1 MFKKVFALLL
11 CVLMLIPCLSA
22 CVQRNE
28 DDMGAFITMYLTD
41 EIYNFDPAYANY
53 NNGTRNI
60 VSLMFET
67 LFTLDAEGKV
77 QNSLVNSYKYT
88 EDFEENEFTLQL
100 NLKNTSWSNGL
111 PVTADDVVYAWK
123 RLLNP
128 NNSFE
133 AASLLFDIKN
143 ARAVKEG
150 DESIDNLGVEASAQ
164 RVVTI
169 FFEAPIDYE
178 RFILNLTSIATAPLP
193 ESYIEKDPDWAKKS
207 STMVTSGPFKLG
219 RTQYV
224 DVTDVTF
231 KDDYS
236 QDEYGKVIST
246 GMADYQVK
254 KLAWFYLER
263 NPNYYRNA
271 ERDVVDSAV
280 TPYRLLVNC
289 SLTPEEIESEY
300 KAGHLFYIGDIPCSM
315 RADANGF
322 IAQNVQ
328 VKDSLSTFV
337 CSLNQNALIDDGGE
351 GTCLFAD
358 KNVREALSLVIDR
371 EAIRK
376 AVVYAKAATGLVP
389 YGVFE
394 TGAGK
399 NATTFRS
406 QATDLIAT
414 GANKNKAVEKLN
426 AAGITDPSKYSF
438 TIKVA
443 AYDDVNIV
451 ATNMIAEAWKSLG
464 FNVTV
469 QEVETIVNNDVLKA
483 IADEA
488 NNKSLDICDD
498 LFVEAI
504 TRANYEVITY
514 DYNAFTADA
523 YSVLANFAKSFA
535 GMAVNMSSDNYEL
548 NPNRTGYDSEEY
560 NNLMEAVYYVP
571 YFANLDRENDSDF
584 LGIYDTKEEFQAV
597 YDIVKKIYSDN
608 GITPSTNSSDWAA
621 QKAKLLHKAEEM
633 LIADMAII
641 PVLFNQH
648 AEVINADHL
657 SKIVSNY
664 YVPAVFTKTELKDYL
679 QYTYIDAQ
687 GKLVSIFAPFPNPV
701 WEEAGKSYYVE
712 PEKK

>member
-224 DVTDVTF
+224 DVPT
-231 KDDYS
+231 
-236 QDEYGKVIST
+236 
-246 GMADYQVK
+246 
-254 KLAWFYLER
+254 
-263 NPNYYRNA
+263 
-271 ERDVVDSAV
+271 
-280 TPYRLLVNC
+280 
-289 SLTPEEIESEY
+289 
-300 KAGHLFYIGDIPCSM
+300 
-315 RADANGF
+315 
-322 IAQNVQ
+322 
-328 VKDSLSTFV
+328 
-337 CSLNQNALIDDGGE
+337 
-351 GTCLFAD
+351 
-358 KNVREALSLVIDR
+358 
-371 EAIRK
+371 
-376 AVVYAKAATGLVP
+376 
-389 YGVFE
+389 
-394 TGAGK
+394 
-399 NATTFRS
+399 
-406 QATDLIAT
+406 
-414 GANKNKAVEKLN
+414 
-426 AAGITDPSKYSF
+426 
-438 TIKVA
+438 
-443 AYDDVNIV
+443 
-451 ATNMIAEAWKSLG
+451 
-464 FNVTV
+464 
-469 QEVETIVNNDVLKA
+469 
-483 IADEA
+483 
-488 NNKSLDICDD
+488 
-498 LFVEAI
+498 
-504 TRANYEVITY
+504 
-514 DYNAFTADA
+514 
-523 YSVLANFAKSFA
+523 
-535 GMAVNMSSDNYEL
+535 
-548 NPNRTGYDSEEY
+548 
-560 NNLMEAVYYVP
+560 
-571 YFANLDRENDSDF
+571 
-584 LGIYDTKEEFQAV
+584 
-597 YDIVKKIYSDN
+597 
-608 GITPSTNSSDWAA
+608 
-621 QKAKLLHKAEEM
+621 
-633 LIADMAII
+633 
-641 PVLFNQH
+641 
-648 AEVINADHL
+648 
-657 SKIVSNY
+657 
-664 YVPAVFTKTELKDYL
+664 
-679 QYTYIDAQ
+679 
-687 GKLVSIFAPFPNPV
+687 
-701 WEEAGKSYYVE
+701 
-712 PEKK
+712 